1 MKVYEHN
8 QWSLI
13 PIAVFVAV
21 IVAAGAY
28 GGTAATPPQL
38 FFFVLLVLIVLA
50 AFARMTTRVD
60 DSGIAWAFT
69 LGIPGSSLAFADI
82 ERVERVRT
90 NILEGWGIH
99 WTPWHGWLWNV
110 GGFDAVQFFLRD
122 GRRVTVGTNDPDTF
136 IAAVNARL
144 AGN

>member
-1 MKVYEHN
+1 MKGYEHN

-13 PIAVFVAV
+13 PIGVFVAV

-38 FFFVLLVLIVLA
+38 FFFVLLVLVILV

-60 DSGIAWAFT
+60 ESGVRWAFT
-69 LGIPGSSLAFADI
+69 LGSPSVSLAFVDI
-82 ERVERVRT
+82 ERIERVRT
-90 NILEGWGIH
+90 SIFEGWGIH

-110 GGFDAVQFFLRD
+110 GGFDAVEFFLKD
-122 GRRVTVGTNDPDTF
+122 GRRLTVGTDDPGAFMDA
-136 IAAVNARL
+136 INARL